1 MAKPLKQ
8 QKRADRS
15 VVAPTPLVDQL
26 EKLKNIPN
34 SAERAYEI
42 AQIEAATT
50 EEDKLLV
57 DEFWQALMG

>member
-1 MAKPLKQ
+1 M
-8 QKRADRS
+8 
-15 VVAPTPLVDQL
+15 VAPTPLVDQL

-42 AQIEAATT
+42 AQIKAATT